1 MVKVRSLIHDM
12 QTHNRT
18 INARTTYVT
27 TIVIGVPIMLVLSAM
42 VVAPSSAIQLVY
54 SQGPPPG
61 RQQGADD
68 LTFQTTDVTLDGTSY
83 PVKYNIT
90 ENAAEVLSIVADK
103 ESFKIIITIAPTKDG
118 KLTVMV
124 PRNLT
129 DYKVAGGKDGKF
141 VVNINAKEITNYQEI
156 SNNQTTRG
164 LEINF
169 GKDDRVIEIV
179 GTQMGQADI
188 AEVQREATETSS
200 PPPPNTQNVTD
211 NASQAGASIVNRT
224 GEAAQTFVNKSASVI
239 GNLTG
244 EVGELLK

>member
-1 MVKVRSLIHDM
+1 M
-12 QTHNRT
+12 QTHNRS

-27 TIVIGVPIMLVLSAM
+27 TTIVIGVSIMLVLSAITG
-42 VVAPSSAIQLVY
+42 APSSAIQLVY
-54 SQGPPPG
+54 SQGPPPS
-61 RQQGADD
+61 RQQDAND
-68 LTFQTTDVTLDGTSY
+68 LTFQTNNVTLDGTSY
-83 PVKYNIT
+83 LVKYNIT
-90 ENAAEVLSIVADK
+90 ENTAEVLSIVADK
-103 ESFKIIITIAPTKDG
+103 ESFKLIITIAPTKDG
-118 KLTVMV
+118 KLTVMI

-156 SNNQTTRG
+156 SNNQTTRV

-188 AEVQREATETSS
+188 AEVEREATEMTS
-200 PPPPNTQNVTD
+200 PPNTQNVTD
-211 NASQAGASIVNRT
+211 NASQAGASVANQT